1 MPCVYGSKQWA
12 TSFCRNDPGRLVR
25 LISPENLEDIA
36 LGAAVLGSGGGGD
49 PYIGKL
55 MGIDALRKY
64 GPVQLVSPDE
74 ISDDCLVVISAM
86 MGAPTVMVE
95 KLPRGTEIVDAF
107 LALQT
112 YLDRTIDYT
121 TAAEAGGLN
130 STTPFT
136 LAARLRIPMVDAD
149 GMGRAF
155 PEIQMVTPTMFGI
168 AATPMAI
175 ADEKGNASIINTMD
189 NRWTERLAR
198 TICIQ
203 MGTTA
208 MIALFPMTGRQLKES
223 MVAGTLTR
231 AEHIGETIRQAR
243 QQHQNPIEALR
254 TVTGGCELFRGKVAD
269 VQRRTETGF
278 TRGEA
283 TFQGTDGWDGRQL
296 TLRFQN
302 EHLLAVRDGK
312 VVASVPDLIT
322 VLDAET
328 GEPVTTEGLRYGFR
342 AAILGIPC
350 DPKWRTADGLALVGP
365 RYFNYDIDYVPV
377 EERLVEKSARAFI

>member
-1 MPCVYGSKQWA
+1 M
-12 TSFCRNDPGRLVR
+12 R
-25 LISPENLEDIA
+25 LIHAANLEDIA
-36 LGAAVLGSGGGGD
+36 LGAAVLGTGGGGD

-55 MGIDALRKY
+55 MGIDAINRY

-74 ISDDCLVVISAM
+74 IADDSFVATSAM

-95 KLPRGTEIVDAF
+95 KLPKGSEIVDAF

-112 YLDRTIDYT
+112 YLDRKIDYT
-121 TAAEAGGLN
+121 TSAEAGGLN

-136 LAARLRIPMVDAD
+136 VAARLGIPLVDAD

-155 PEIQMVTPTMFGI
+155 PEIQMVTPTMYGI

-189 NRWTERLAR
+189 NHWTERLAR
-198 TICIQ
+198 TICIE

-208 MIALFPMTGRQLKES
+208 MIALFPMTGRQLKQS

-231 AEHIGETIRQAR
+231 AEQIGQSIRQAR
-243 QQHQNPIEALR
+243 QRHQNPIEAVR
-254 TVTGGCELFRGKVAD
+254 RIVGGFELFRGKVAD

-278 TRGEA
+278 ARGEA
-283 TFQGTDGWDGRQL
+283 TFHGTDDWERSEL
-296 TLRFQN
+296 TVRFQN
-302 EHLLAVRDGK
+302 EHLLAIRDGQ

-322 VLDAET
+322 ILDSET
-328 GEPVTTEGLRYGFR
+328 AEPVTTEGLRYGFR
-342 AAILGIPC
+342 VVVLGIPC
-350 DPKWRTADGLALVGP
+350 DPKWRTPEGLALVGP
-365 RYFNYDIDYVPV
+365 LYFKYDLDYVPV
-377 EERLVEKSARAFI
+377 EDRVAESSMAVVA

>member
-1 MPCVYGSKQWA
+1 M
-12 TSFCRNDPGRLVR
+12 R
-25 LISPENLEDIA
+25 LIHPENLEDIA
-36 LGAAVLGSGGGGD
+36 LGAAVLGTGGGGD

-55 MGIDALRKY
+55 MAIDAIRKY
-64 GPVQLVSPDE
+64 GPVQLVAPDE
-74 ISDDCLVVISAM
+74 IPDDSFVATAAM

-95 KLPRGTEIVDAF
+95 KLPKGGEIVDAF

-112 YLDRTIDYT
+112 YLDRKIDYT
-121 TAAEAGGLN
+121 TSAEAGGIN

-136 LAARLRIPMVDAD
+136 VAARLGIPMVDAD

-155 PEIQMVTPTMFGI
+155 PEIQMVTPTMYGI

-175 ADEKGNASIINTMD
+175 ADEKGNASIINTMN

-198 TICIQ
+198 TICIE

-208 MIALFPMTGRQLKES
+208 MIASYSMTGRQLKDT

-231 AEHIGETIRQAR
+231 AERIGQTIRQAR
-243 QQHQNPIEALR
+243 QQHQNPIEAVR
-254 TVTGGCELFRGKVAD
+254 SVVGGFELFRGKIAD

-278 TRGEA
+278 ARGES
-283 TFQGTDGWDGRQL
+283 TIHGTDAWDGSQL

-302 EHLLAVRDGK
+302 EHLLAIRDDQ

-322 VLDAET
+322 ILDAET
-328 GEPVTTEGLRYGFR
+328 AEPVTTEGLRYGFR
-342 AAILGIPC
+342 VVVLGIPC
-350 DPKWRTADGLALVGP
+350 DPKWRTPDGLALVGP

-377 EERLVEKSARAFI
+377 EQLADTRVRAAV

>member
-1 MPCVYGSKQWA
+1 
-12 TSFCRNDPGRLVR
+12 VR

-254 TVTGGCELFRGKVAD
+254 IVTGGCELFRGKVAD

-377 EERLVEKSARAFI
+377 EERLAEKSARAFI